1 MFFVNIKYQSKMLES
16 TQAIIEYMEKQKFD
30 QASLGLSLL
39 QQKSVL
45 GDDPLLISRNFSAI
59 AYNLKFLIFYT
70 LIIFILL
77 NGFIWFLTCNLINK
91 NFKSLK
97 INIKNLFNYIFKFG
111 LIALIF
117 SFLAYLI
124 AFSTLESSLNPFE
137 ETQKSSFAPLLL
149 VPVLFYFMYLAFP
162 LLNKVQFKNILKNLF
177 NLGIKK
183 AHIVLLAD
191 LLTILIIS
199 VFSFLLF
206 YLAEQNI
213 FLVFVST
220 ILLTLSFVWS
230 RIFLALVVDKLNNYS
245 EA

>member
-1 MFFVNIKYQSKMLES
+1 MKQKKIILRSLRESFSVIRKNKRIVLSLLILQLILFSLMFFVNIKYQSKMLES

-97 INIKNLFNYIFKFG
+97 IREELNDINGLAATSINIGMTYYKIKQYQTALKYLEKG
-111 LIALIF
+111 LTYAKIAGNRNWQLN
-117 SFLAYLI
+117 AYGNFVDVYDAL
-124 AFSTLESSLNPFE
+124 
-137 ETQKSSFAPLLL
+137 KDYKKMDL
-149 VPVLFYFMYLAFP
+149 V
-162 LLNKVQFKNILKNLF
+162 ILK
-177 NLGIKK
+177 
-183 AHIVLLAD
+183 
-191 LLTILIIS
+191 
-199 VFSFLLF
+199 
-206 YLAEQNI
+206 I
-213 FLVFVST
+213 FF
-220 ILLTLSFVWS
+220 
-230 RIFLALVVDKLNNYS
+230 
-245 EA
+245 

>member
-1 MFFVNIKYQSKMLES
+1 MV
-16 TQAIIEYMEKQKFD
+16 
-30 QASLGLSLL
+30 LL
-39 QQKSVL
+39 
-45 GDDPLLISRNFSAI
+45 
-59 AYNLKFLIFYT
+59 
-70 LIIFILL
+70 
-77 NGFIWFLTCNLINK
+77 
-91 NFKSLK
+91 
-97 INIKNLFNYIFKFG
+97 
-111 LIALIF
+111 
-117 SFLAYLI
+117 
-124 AFSTLESSLNPFE
+124 
-137 ETQKSSFAPLLL
+137 
-149 VPVLFYFMYLAFP
+149 YFMYLAFP